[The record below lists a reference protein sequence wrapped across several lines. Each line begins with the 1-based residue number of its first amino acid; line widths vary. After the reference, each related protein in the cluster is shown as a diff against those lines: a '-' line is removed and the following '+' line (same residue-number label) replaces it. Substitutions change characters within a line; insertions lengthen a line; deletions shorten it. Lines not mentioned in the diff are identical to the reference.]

1 MRIALV
7 IIFLAASAFTQNQS
21 AAAKAACGPDDT
33 DFEIKMDK
41 SQHTLAPSEPG
52 KARIYFIQDIGRV
65 SCLGSCAKTKVGVDG
80 KWVGAVRNNSYF
92 SISVEPGEHHMC
104 ADSGKEVAL
113 LHLNAEPGKSYY
125 FRARVFGSENQR
137 LFDFDPLDSD
147 QGQHLIASYPFSESH
162 PYQK

>member
-7 IIFLAASAFTQNQS
+7 IMFLAASTFAQAQS

-33 DFEIKMDK
+33 DFEIKLDK
-41 SQHTLAPSEPG
+41 SQHTLTQPEPD
-52 KARIYFIQDIGRV
+52 KARVYFIQDIGRV
-65 SCLGSCAKTKVGVDG
+65 SCLGTCAKAKIAVDG
-80 KWVGAVRNNSYF
+80 KWVGAIRNNSYF

-104 ADSGKEVAL
+104 ADSGKELAL

-147 QGQHLIASYPFSESH
+147 QAQHLIASYPLSVSH